1 MKLAEN
7 LYVYEWTNYFENNCN
22 SFFIGGSVGALV
34 DPGLGKHLPD
44 LLKRMAKD
52 GIKKEDIKVVVNTH
66 SHPDHYEA
74 SALFDSTQV
83 KIALSEIEMEF
94 MKGPGA
100 YLYQLFGLKAPV
112 VDVNLPLKEGELNLN
127 GEVFLVSIVPGHSP
141 GSVGLYWPAKK
152 ALFPGDVIFQMN
164 VGRSDFPGGDSK
176 LLKESIRKLSKLDM
190 EYLLPGHMGMVTGK
204 ANVKKNF
211 DKVIEGIFPYL

>member
-1 MKLAEN
+1 MKLAEG

-22 SFFIGGSVGALV
+22 SFFIGDAVGALV
-34 DPGLGKHLPD
+34 DPGLSKHLPD

-52 GIKKEDIKVVVNTH
+52 GIKKEDIKYVINTH

-74 SALFDSTQV
+74 SALFDSSQV
-83 KIALSEIEMEF
+83 KIALSEIEMDF

-112 VDVNLPLKEGELNLN
+112 VDVNLSLKAGEMKLG
-127 GEVFLVSIVPGHSP
+127 GESFEISIVPGHSP
-141 GSVGLYWPAKK
+141 GSIGLYWPAKK

-164 VGRSDFPGGDSK
+164 VGRSDFPGGDGK
-176 LLKESIRKLSKLDM
+176 LLKQSIRDLFKLDV
-190 EYLLPGHMGMVTGK
+190 EYLLPGHMGMVKGA

-211 DKVIEGIFPYL
+211 EKVIEGVFPYL

>member
-1 MKLAEN
+1 MKLADG

-22 SFFIGGSVGALV
+22 SFFIGDSVGALV
-34 DPGLGKHLPD
+34 DPGLSKHLPD

-52 GIKKEDIKVVVNTH
+52 GIKKEDIKYVVNTH

-74 SALFDSTQV
+74 SALFDSSQV

-112 VDVNLPLKEGELNLN
+112 VDVNLPMKAGELKLG
-127 GEVFLVSIVPGHSP
+127 GETFEISIVPGHSP
-141 GSVGLYWPAKK
+141 GSIGLYWPAKK
-152 ALFPGDVIFQMN
+152 VLFPGDVIFQMN
-164 VGRSDFPGGDSK
+164 VGRSDFPGGDGK
-176 LLKESIRKLSKLDM
+176 LLKQSIRDLSKLDV
-190 EYLLPGHMGMVTGK
+190 EYLLPGHMGMVKGA

-211 DKVIEGIFPYL
+211 EKVIEGIFPYL

>member
-7 LYVYEWTNYFENNCN
+7 LYVYEWKNYFENNCN
-22 SFFIGGSVGALV
+22 SFFIGGSAGALV
-34 DPGLGKHLPD
+34 DPGLSQHLPD

-74 SALFDSTQV
+74 SALFDSSQV

-112 VDVNLPLKEGELNLN
+112 VDVNLPLKEGEVKLN
-127 GEVFLVSIVPGHSP
+127 GEVFEVSIVPGHSP
-141 GSVGLYWPAKK
+141 GSIGLYWPAKK

-176 LLKESIRKLSKLDM
+176 LLKQSIQDLARLDV

-211 DKVIEGIFPYL
+211 EKVVEGIFPYL

>member
-1 MKLAEN
+1 MKLADD
-7 LYVYEWTNYFENNCN
+7 LFVYEWTNYFENNCN

-52 GIKKEDIKVVVNTH
+52 GIGKEDIRFVINTH

-74 SALFDSTQV
+74 SALFDSSQV

-112 VDVNLPLKEGELNLN
+112 VDVNLPLKEGEVMLN
-127 GEVFLVSIVPGHSP
+127 GEAFQISVVPGHSP
-141 GSVGLYWPAKK
+141 GSIGLYWPAKK

-176 LLKESIRKLSKLDM
+176 LLKESIRRLSTLDV

>member
-22 SFFIGGSVGALV
+22 SFFIGGSVGALI
-34 DPGLGKHLPD
+34 DPGLSQHLPD

-52 GIKKEDIKVVVNTH
+52 GIQKENIKVVVNTH

-74 SALFDSTQV
+74 SALFDSSQV
-83 KIALSEIEMEF
+83 KIALSAIEMDF

-112 VDVNLPLKEGELNLN
+112 VDVNLPLKEGALKLGDETF
-127 GEVFLVSIVPGHSP
+127 EVSIIPGHSP
-141 GSVGLYWPAKK
+141 GSIGLYWPAMK

-176 LLKESIRKLSKLDM
+176 LLKESIRSLSTLDV
-190 EYLLPGHMGMVTGK
+190 EYLLPGHMGMVTGR

-211 DKVIEGIFPYL
+211 EKVIEGIFPYL

>member
-34 DPGLGKHLPD
+34 DPGLSAHLPD

-52 GIKKEDIKVVVNTH
+52 GIKKENIQVVVNTH

-74 SALFDSTQV
+74 SALFDGSQV
-83 KIALSEIEMEF
+83 KIALSAIEMDF

-112 VDVNLPLKEGELNLN
+112 VDVSLPLQEGELKL
-127 GEVFLVSIVPGHSP
+127 GDETFEVSIIPGHSP
-141 GSVGLYWPAKK
+141 GSIGLYWPAMK

-176 LLKESIRKLSKLDM
+176 LLKESIRSLSKLDV

>member
-1 MKLAEN
+1 MKLAES
-7 LYVYEWTNYFENNCN
+7 LYTYEWTNYFENNCN
-22 SFFIGGSVGALV
+22 SFFIGGPIGALV
-34 DPGLGKHLPD
+34 DPGLSKHLPD

-52 GIKKEDIKVVVNTH
+52 GIKREDIKYVINTH

-74 SALFDSTQV
+74 SELFDSSQV

-94 MKGPGA
+94 MRGPGA
-100 YLYQLFGLKAPV
+100 SLYKLFGLKAPV
-112 VDVNLPLKEGELNLN
+112 VDVNLPLKEGELILG
-127 GEVFLVSIVPGHSP
+127 GETFEISIVPGHSP

-176 LLKESIRKLSKLDM
+176 LLKQSIRDLSKLAV
-190 EYLLPGHMGMVTGK
+190 EYLLPGHMGMVTG
-204 ANVKKNF
+204 ASNVKKNF
-211 DKVIEGIFPYL
+211 EKVVEGIFPYL

>member
-1 MKLAEN
+1 MKILDN
-7 LYVYEWTNYFENNCN
+7 LYGFIWQSPSENNCN

-34 DPGLGKHLPD
+34 DPGLSQHLPD

-52 GIKKEDIKVVVNTH
+52 GIKKENIQVVVNTH

-74 SALFDSTQV
+74 SALFDSSQV
-83 KIALSEIEMEF
+83 KIALSEIEMDF

-112 VDVNLPLKEGELNLN
+112 VDVNLPLKEGALKLGDETF
-127 GEVFLVSIVPGHSP
+127 EVSIIPGHSP
-141 GSVGLYWPAKK
+141 GSIGLYWPAKK

-176 LLKESIRKLSKLDM
+176 LLKESIRSLSKLDV

>member
-22 SFFIGGSVGALV
+22 SFFIGGTVGALV
-34 DPGLGKHLPD
+34 DPGLSAHLPD
-44 LLKRMAKD
+44 LLKRMSKD
-52 GIKKEDIKVVVNTH
+52 GIRKEDIKAVINTH

-74 SALFDSTQV
+74 SALFDSSQV
-83 KIALSEIEMEF
+83 KIALSEIELDF

-100 YLYQLFGLKAPV
+100 HLYRLFGLNAPV
-112 VDVNLPLKEGELNLN
+112 VDVNLPLLEGELKL
-127 GEVFLVSIVPGHSP
+127 GDETFEVSIIPGHSP
-141 GSVGLYWPAKK
+141 GSIGLYWPVKK

-176 LLKESIRKLSKLDM
+176 LLKESIRSLSKLDV

>member
-7 LYVYEWTNYFENNCN
+7 LYVYEWTNFFENNCN

-34 DPGLGKHLPD
+34 DPGLSQHLPD
-44 LLKRMAKD
+44 LMKRMAKD
-52 GIKKEDIKVVVNTH
+52 GIKKENIQVVVNTH

-74 SALFDSTQV
+74 SALFDSSQV
-83 KIALSEIEMEF
+83 KIALSAIEMDF

-112 VDVNLPLKEGELNLN
+112 VDVSLPLQEGELKL
-127 GEVFLVSIVPGHSP
+127 GDETFEVSIIPGHSP
-141 GSVGLYWPAKK
+141 GSIGLYWPAMK

-176 LLKESIRKLSKLDM
+176 LLKESIRSLSKLDV

-211 DKVIEGIFPYL
+211 EKVIEGIFPYL

>member
-1 MKLAEN
+1 MKLAEG

-22 SFFIGGSVGALV
+22 SFFIGDSVGALV
-34 DPGLGKHLPD
+34 DPGLSKHLPD

-52 GIKKEDIKVVVNTH
+52 GIKKEDIKYVVNTH

-74 SALFDSTQV
+74 SALFDSSQV

-112 VDVNLPLKEGELNLN
+112 VDVNLPMKAGELKL
-127 GEVFLVSIVPGHSP
+127 GGGTFEISIVPGHSP
-141 GSVGLYWPAKK
+141 GSIGLYWPAKK
-152 ALFPGDVIFQMN
+152 VLFPGDVIFQMN

-176 LLKESIRKLSKLDM
+176 LLKQSIRDLSKLDV
-190 EYLLPGHMGMVTGK
+190 EYLLPGHMGMVKGA

-211 DKVIEGIFPYL
+211 EKVIEGIFPYL

>member
-7 LYVYEWTNYFENNCN
+7 LYVYEWTNCFENNCN

-34 DPGLGKHLPD
+34 DPGLSQHLPD

-52 GIKKEDIKVVVNTH
+52 GIKKENIKVVVNTH

-74 SALFDSTQV
+74 SALFDSSQV
-83 KIALSEIEMEF
+83 KIALSEIEMDF

-112 VDVNLPLKEGELNLN
+112 VDVNLPLQEGELKL
-127 GEVFLVSIVPGHSP
+127 GDETFEVSIIPGHSP
-141 GSVGLYWPAKK
+141 GSIGLYWPAMK

-176 LLKESIRKLSKLDM
+176 LLKESIRNLSKLDV
-190 EYLLPGHMGMVTGK
+190 EYLLPGHMGIVTGK
-204 ANVKKNF
+204 ASVKKNF

>member
-1 MKLAEN
+1 MKLAEG

-22 SFFIGGSVGALV
+22 SFFIGDSVGALV
-34 DPGLGKHLPD
+34 DPGLSKHLPD
-44 LLKRMAKD
+44 LLKRMTKD
-52 GIKKEDIKVVVNTH
+52 GIKKEDIKYVVNTH

-74 SALFDSTQV
+74 SALFDSSQV

-112 VDVNLPLKEGELNLN
+112 VDVNLPMNAGELKLG
-127 GEVFLVSIVPGHSP
+127 GETFEISIVPGHSP
-141 GSVGLYWPAKK
+141 GSIGLYWPAKK
-152 ALFPGDVIFQMN
+152 VLFPGDVIFQMN
-164 VGRSDFPGGDSK
+164 VGRSDFPGGDGK
-176 LLKESIRKLSKLDM
+176 LLKQSIRDLSKLDV
-190 EYLLPGHMGMVTGK
+190 EYLLPGHMGMVKGA

-211 DKVIEGIFPYL
+211 EKVIEGIFPYL

>member
-34 DPGLGKHLPD
+34 DPGLSQHLPD
-44 LLKRMAKD
+44 LLKHMAKD
-52 GIKKEDIKVVVNTH
+52 GIKKENIQVVVNTH

-74 SALFDSTQV
+74 SALFDSSQV
-83 KIALSEIEMEF
+83 KIALSAIEMDF

-112 VDVNLPLKEGELNLN
+112 VDVNLPLKEGALKLGDETF
-127 GEVFLVSIVPGHSP
+127 EVSIIPGHSP
-141 GSVGLYWPAKK
+141 GSIGLYWPAMK

-176 LLKESIRKLSKLDM
+176 LLKESIRSLSTLDV
-190 EYLLPGHMGMVTGK
+190 EYLLPGHMGMVTGR

-211 DKVIEGIFPYL
+211 EKVIEGIFPYL